1 MIMKQSK
8 ICPKCSSS
16 EIIRIPGELGAYG
29 SGNVI
34 PMGMTIFSSIKVTR
48 YLCGNCGFS
57 EDWID
62 NPQDLKKIK
71 DKFGRKPD

>member
-1 MIMKQSK
+1 MKQSK
-8 ICPKCSSS
+8 ICPKCSSP